1 MLRRCLIHSTVDLG
15 DSLGLVGGQTSVFS
29 ATATAGQP
37 TYWSDRLSKRF
48 DTPTERIK
56 LLSKAYFPARGGF
69 VRKVASKTDKGFG
82 PWAFTKD

>member
-1 MLRRCLIHSTVDLG
+1 MLRRCLKRSNRSSD
-15 DSLGLVGGQTSVFS
+15 GQPWSCGRANVCFS
-29 ATATAGQP
+29 ATAMAGQP

-82 PWAFTKD
+82 PWALAKD